1 VNGLT
6 FLTGKGK
13 FDRLPLYAV
22 YGEADFLR
30 VRVLTRL
37 QAWILGDSDPGFA
50 VSSYRGDTDLDFSV
64 IRNELSTLPF
74 LSTCRVVIVEPADDF
89 VTEHRDKLERWLA
102 APSAVG
108 TLILSVKSL
117 SSNTKLAKALP
128 DEAKIECAPPPKFN
142 IADWAIEWAASE
154 YEKKLGKPAAR
165 ALIERVGDSMGIVD
179 SELAKLTTYVG
190 KAVGIEVRD
199 IETLIG
205 RSRDA
210 NIWRIMD
217 AIGEG
222 KPGEALKVLGELFEE
237 GEEPLKILGGL
248 AFTMRRLAKAGAY
261 VRRGDSL
268 ELALDK
274 AGVRGFGQESAK
286 RQIRHLGWNRIGKL
300 YDQMIELDLGLKGGS
315 PLPERMQLE
324 RLLVG
329 LGRERP
335 VV

>member
-1 VNGLT
+1 MNGLA
-6 FLTGKGK
+6 FLAAKGK
-13 FDRLPLYAV
+13 IKRQPLYAI
-22 YGEADFLR
+22 YGDEDFLR
-30 VRVLTRL
+30 VRVLAKL
-37 QAWILGDSDPGFA
+37 QSAILGDSDPGFA
-50 VSSYRGDTDLDFSV
+50 VSSYRGDTDIDFSA

-74 LSTCRVVIVEPADDF
+74 LSTCRVVVVEPADDF
-89 VTEHRDKLERWLA
+89 VSEHRDKLERWLA
-102 APSAVG
+102 APAAG

-117 SSNTKLAKALP
+117 PSNTKLAKAMP
-128 DEAKIECAPPPKFN
+128 DDAKIECAAPPKFN
-142 IADWAIEWAASE
+142 IADWAGDWAESE

-165 ALIERVGDSMGIVD
+165 ALIERVGDAMGIVD
-179 SELAKLTTYVG
+179 SELGKLATYVG
-190 KAVGIEVRD
+190 KAANIEVRD

-217 AIGEG
+217 SIGEG
-222 KPGEALKVLGELFEE
+222 RPGEALKVLGELFEE

-268 ELALDK
+268 EDALGK
-274 AGVRGFGQESAK
+274 VGINRFGQESAK

-300 YDQMIELDLGLKGGS
+300 YDRMIELDLGLKGGS
-315 PLPERMQLE
+315 ALPERMQLE

-329 LGRERP
+329 LGKERP
-335 VV
+335 AG